1 MQVKV
6 VLLIGVGARNRRLER
21 RVVRQGPAAARPE
34 LAFTLEEAL
43 ALAGLVL
50 ALDLVV
56 LAERGRDHAVDDHEL
71 VLGDGGEDALL
82 GRGHDL
88 IQIFL
93 AVHGHQAGAGLEL
106 ARLDDGAAALAGGE
120 PVC

>member
-1 MQVKV
+1 MNAVFRSGREVQTTVPRE
-6 VLLIGVGARNRRLER
+6 GALGTLA
-21 RVVRQGPAAARPE
+21 QQ
-34 LAFTLEEAL
+34 LAFALEEAL

-50 ALDLVV
+50 ALDLAV

-106 ARLDDGAAALAGGE
+106 ARLNDGAAALAGGE